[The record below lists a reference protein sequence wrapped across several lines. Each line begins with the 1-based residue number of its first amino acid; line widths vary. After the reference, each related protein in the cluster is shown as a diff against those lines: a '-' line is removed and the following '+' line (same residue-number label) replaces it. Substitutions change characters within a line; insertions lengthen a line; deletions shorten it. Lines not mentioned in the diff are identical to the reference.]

1 MTPFTMYRL
10 PTLRNLATS
19 INVHTRSP
27 RRTKSTLSNAPA
39 AQTFKVNSDRLWADI
54 HHTAQ
59 WSAPNATTK
68 AGGLSRLSGTP
79 EDQKARDWFHEQIRS
94 LGAAKYSINA
104 TGSQFAT
111 FPGVDNSLPPIAMG
125 SHLDSVATGGRFD
138 GPLGVIGA
146 LEVVRSLQEQRIQTF
161 APITLI
167 NWTNEEGARFFPPL
181 GSSCVFAGQSTVDAA
196 HDSKA
201 NNGSGETLGDA
212 LRAIGYVGDG
222 PNSFEEHPLS
232 AHFEIH
238 VEQARA
244 LERAGKSV
252 GWVEGWQGI
261 SVFEVVFRGED
272 GHANTYPMH
281 GRRDSL
287 VGASKLVVELDG
299 LAYSA
304 GGYTTAT
311 GLQSGPVGCC
321 NIQSDTKLVFCVMH
335 QELQGLESMGNQI
348 LSKAKAIASAHGLDL
363 EHSRLMHLE
372 PGTFWEEAVDCVRRA
387 CGDKGIG
394 ARTDTA
400 HDSTMTQ
407 LKCPTAM
414 VFARAK
420 DGVSHAAHEW
430 TDKEDCAESASVL
443 GKSVLNFD
451 QILRERHS

>member
-1 MTPFTMYRL
+1 MYRL
-10 PTLRNLATS
+10 PTSRLLTTTLP
-19 INVHTRSP
+19 TRSLH
-27 RRTKSTLSNAPA
+27 RTYSSLVAPA
-39 AQTFKVNSDRLWADI
+39 AQTFKVNSDRLWTDI

-59 WSAPNATTK
+59 WSAPNATTQ
-68 AGGLSRLSGTP
+68 AGGLSRLSGTI
-79 EDQKARDWFHEQIRS
+79 EDQKARDWFHEQVNS
-94 LGAAKYSINA
+94 LGATNYTINA

-111 FPGVDNSLPPIAMG
+111 FPGRNNAIPPIAMG

-146 LEVVRSLQEQRIQTF
+146 LEVVRSMQEQGIETF
-161 APITLI
+161 APITVI

-181 GSSCVFAGQSTVDAA
+181 GSSCVFAGESTVNAA
-196 HDSKA
+196 HESKA

-212 LRAIGYVGDG
+212 LRSIGYVGDG
-222 PNSFEEHPLS
+222 PNTFEEFPLS

-244 LERAGKSV
+244 LEKAGKAV

-261 SVFEVVFRGED
+261 SVFEVTFRGED

-281 GRRDSL
+281 GRRDTL
-287 VGASKLVVELDG
+287 VGASKLVVELDA
-299 LAYSA
+299 LAHTA

-311 GLQSGPVGCC
+311 NIQSGPVGCC
-321 NIQSDTKLVFCVMH
+321 NIQSNTKLVFCVMH
-335 QELQGLESMGNQI
+335 QQLQGLESMGYEI
-348 LSKAKAIASAHGLDL
+348 LSKAKAIASTHGLDM
-363 EHSRLMHLE
+363 EHSRILHLE

-387 CGDKGIG
+387 CGDKGMG

-400 HDSTMTQ
+400 HDSTMTT

-430 TDKEDCAESASVL
+430 TDKADCAESATVL

-451 QILRERHS
+451 QILKDRHA

>member
-1 MTPFTMYRL
+1 MHRL
-10 PTLRNLATS
+10 PTSSRHLTNLHA
-19 INVHTRSP
+19 RSLN
-27 RRTKSTLSNAPA
+27 RKSSNLCAPA
-39 AQTFKVNSDRLWADI
+39 AQTFKVNSDRLWAAI
-54 HHTAQ
+54 HSTAS
-59 WSAPNATTK
+59 WSSPNATTR
-68 AGGLSRLSGTP
+68 AGGLSRLSGTT
-79 EDQKARDWFHEQIRS
+79 EDKQARDWFRSQIAS
-94 LGAAKYSINA
+94 LGATSYSINA

-111 FPGVDNSLPPIAMG
+111 FPGRNTSIAPIAMG
-125 SHLDSVATGGRFD
+125 SHLDSVVTGGRFD

-146 LEVVRSLQEQRIQTF
+146 LEVVRSLQEQDIETF
-161 APITLI
+161 APITVI

-181 GSSCVFAGQSTVDAA
+181 GSSCVFAGESTVSAA
-196 HDSKA
+196 HESKA

-212 LRAIGYVGDG
+212 LKAIGYVGDG
-222 PNSFEEHPLS
+222 PNTFEEFPLS

-244 LERAGKSV
+244 LERAGKAV

-261 SVFEVVFRGED
+261 SVFEVTFRGED

-281 GRRDSL
+281 GRRDTL
-287 VGASKLVVELDG
+287 VGASKLVIELDG
-299 LAYSA
+299 LAHTA

-311 GLQSGPVGCC
+311 NIQSGPVGSC
-321 NIQSDTKLVFCVMH
+321 NIQSHTKLVFCMMH
-335 QELQGLESMGNQI
+335 QQLQGLESMGQQI
-348 LSKAKAIASAHGLDL
+348 LSKAKAIASTHGLDI
-363 EHSRLMHLE
+363 EHSRILHLE
-372 PGTFWEEAVDCVRRA
+372 PGSFWEEAVDCVRRA

-407 LKCPTAM
+407 LRCPTAM

-430 TDKEDCAESASVL
+430 TEQADCAESATVL

-451 QILRERHS
+451 QILRDRHA